1 MEGNCQNNDIDYTC
15 DLTKPLPKKRVL
27 NLQRDNGR
35 AVSITTSHY
44 LNTRNLPMRQH
55 VTLHVVLE
63 TCFK

>member
-1 MEGNCQNNDIDYTC
+1 MEGNCQNNDTDYTC